1 MKPPVSVFDYFDY
14 RVYLDE
20 YYIARKAVDSKF
32 SYRYFAMKA
41 GYNSSGLYSSI
52 VQGKVNLTENTIPK
66 FVKALNL
73 AETEVLYFEL
83 MIQFTHAQTAKAKQN
98 VFEEMLPFLPPKSR
112 HLAEDHKEY
121 YSRWYIT
128 AVHQI
133 LDVYD
138 FSEDFEDLALFLIPN
153 ISVDQA
159 KSAIAVLQSLGLINK
174 NEDSYWKSKDQSI
187 LGGADVGKAF
197 IHEFQREMIDLG
209 KESLNRFS
217 KERRNISTITLSL
230 SREGRDRILE
240 KANSFQKDLVEIAR
254 SDSNENQIF
263 QLNLQFFPLSRRKAP
278 DV

>member
-1 MKPPVSVFDYFDY
+1 MKPPVSIFDYFDY
-14 RVYLDE
+14 RIYLDE

-41 GYNSSGLYSSI
+41 GYNSSGLYSSV

-73 AETEVLYFEL
+73 SETEASYFEL
-83 MIQFTHAQTAKAKQN
+83 MIQFTHAQTAKAKQD
-98 VFEEMLPFLPPKSR
+98 VFEDMLPFLPPKSR

-121 YSRWYIT
+121 YSKWYIT

-138 FSEDFEDLALFLIPN
+138 FVDDFEDLSRFLIPN
-153 ISVDQA
+153 ISVEQA
-159 KSAIAVLQSLGLINK
+159 KSAILVLKSLELIEQ
-174 NEDSYWKSKDQSI
+174 NEGSCWKSKDHSI
-187 LGGADVGKAF
+187 LGGGDVGKAF

-217 KERRNISTITLSL
+217 KERRNISTMTLSL
-230 SREGRDRILE
+230 SREGRDRILQ
-240 KANSFQKDLVEIAR
+240 KASSFQKDLVEIAR

-263 QLNLQFFPLSRRKAP
+263 QLNLQFFPLSQRKLPNA
-278 DV
+278 